1 MTKIEWMKIVFWW
14 LNFPRG
20 AGRHA
25 MGEISQFCN
34 VGLQATCSHRP
45 DNVPSIWL
53 CGHWS
58 PLRDIWGVGKLRGG
72 SSPLA
77 KRWREDYTEHN
88 PRERKDVEGDVEGR
102 GSGIPTLN
110 PTLSVPICIL
120 HKLCIHQLLN
130 PQPWDSN
137 AITSLMC
144 LHSFYRIYIPVLH
157 SFGTTM
163 ARRYDLHF
171 VSSQSTL

>member
-1 MTKIEWMKIVFWW
+1 MDPLYQCSWKGTFFDLRFSKLLFVLLIEGWLWQRLNEDSFWW
-14 LNFPRG
+14 YNFPRG

-53 CGHWS
+53 CGHRS
-58 PLRDIWGVGKLRGG
+58 PLRDIWGVGKLRWG

-102 GSGIPTLN
+102 GSSIPTLN
-110 PTLSVPICIL
+110 PTLGVPICIL

-130 PQPWDSN
+130 PQPWDNN
-137 AITSLMC
+137 AITSLM
-144 LHSFYRIYIPVLH
+144 R
-157 SFGTTM
+157 
-163 ARRYDLHF
+163 
-171 VSSQSTL
+171 